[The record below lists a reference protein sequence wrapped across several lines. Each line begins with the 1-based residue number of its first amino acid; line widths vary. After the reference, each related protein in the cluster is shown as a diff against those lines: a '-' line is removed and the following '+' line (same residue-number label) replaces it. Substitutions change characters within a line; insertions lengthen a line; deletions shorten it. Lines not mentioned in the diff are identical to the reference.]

1 MSFEGLD
8 AGSILAGADALSR
21 PAEEYVNSADVES
34 MWVMKAIEFADVHY
48 NLISSVDPKLLR
60 LTKEDDDRIYHT
72 FKYQFPNFCIDNI
85 TIESLKDDNAKE
97 KWRFFCEAFKD
108 MEDYSYGTLLR
119 LNSQKEYTEDNSI
132 LVTRIQFLAVEIAR
146 NRQGFNDSTYQAKSI
161 VTPDVAQ
168 IKLDS

>member
-1 MSFEGLD
+1 
-8 AGSILAGADALSR
+8 
-21 PAEEYVNSADVES
+21 
-34 MWVMKAIEFADVHY
+34 
-48 NLISSVDPKLLR
+48 
-60 LTKEDDDRIYHT
+60 
-72 FKYQFPNFCIDNI
+72 
-85 TIESLKDDNAKE
+85 
-97 KWRFFCEAFKD
+97 